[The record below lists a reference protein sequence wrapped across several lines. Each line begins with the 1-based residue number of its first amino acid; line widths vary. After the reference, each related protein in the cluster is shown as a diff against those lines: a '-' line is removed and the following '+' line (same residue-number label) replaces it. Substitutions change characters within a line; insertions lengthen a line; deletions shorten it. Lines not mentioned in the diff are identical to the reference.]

1 MDYIKK
7 LEDLIKENNGTL
19 VTSDLDKLNIPRIYL
34 TKLMDMGKIERV
46 KRGVYVAVGEIED
59 EMFYM
64 QAKYPKLIYS
74 HETALFIHELTDR
87 TPFKYAVTVP
97 SGYKAPHNVSDNNK
111 IYYIKSELHLLGVV
125 TAKTSFGNEIKVY
138 DVERTICDILR
149 SRERIDIQIIT
160 QALKD
165 YVRLKTTDFNKLSE
179 YAKVFRVNETL
190 RKYMEVLLWA
200 IKQWA

>member
-7 LEDLIKENNGTL
+7 LEDLIKENNGTI
-19 VTSDLDKLNIPRIYL
+19 VTSDLENFNIPRIYL
-34 TKLMDMGKIERV
+34 KKLMDMRKIERV

-64 QAKYPKLIYS
+64 QAKYPKIIYS
-74 HETALFIHELTDR
+74 HETALFVHELTDR
-87 TPFKYAVTVP
+87 TPFEYAVTVP
-97 SGYKAPHNVSDNNK
+97 SGYKVPRNVSDNSK
-111 IYYIKSELHLLGVV
+111 IYYIKRELYLLGVI
-125 TAKTSFGNEIKVY
+125 TSKTSFGNEIKVY

-149 SRERIDIQIIT
+149 SRERIDIQIIS

-179 YAKVFRVNETL
+179 YAKVFRVNEIL
-190 RKYMEVLLWA
+190 KKYIEVLLWVT
-200 IKQWA
+200 KQWA

>member
-7 LEDLIKENNGTL
+7 LEDLIKENNGTI
-19 VTSDLDKLNIPRIYL
+19 VTSDLDKFNIPRIYL

-64 QAKYPKLIYS
+64 QTKYSKLIYS

-87 TPFKYAVTVP
+87 TPFEYSVTVP
-97 SGYKAPHNVSDNNK
+97 SGYKAPQNVSDNNK
-111 IYYIKSELHLLGVV
+111 IYYIKRELHLLGVV

-149 SRERIDIQIIT
+149 SRERIDIQIVT

-179 YAKVFRVNETL
+179 YAKVFRVNEIL
-190 RKYMEVLLWA
+190 RKYMEVLL
-200 IKQWA
+200 

>member
-7 LEDLIKENNGTL
+7 LEDLIKENNGTI
-19 VTSDLDKLNIPRIYL
+19 VTSDLDKFKIPRIYL
-34 TKLMDMGKIERV
+34 TKLMDMGKIERI
-46 KRGVYVAVGEIED
+46 KRGIYVAVGEIED

-87 TPFKYAVTVP
+87 TPFEYTVTVP
-97 SGYKAPHNVSDNNK
+97 SGYKAPQNVSDNNK
-111 IYYIKSELHLLGVV
+111 IYYIKRELHLLGVV

-165 YVRLKTTDFNKLSE
+165 YVRLKTTDFNKLSD
-179 YAKVFRVNETL
+179 FFCCF
-190 RKYMEVLLWA
+190 
-200 IKQWA
+200 ISPF

>member
-1 MDYIKK
+1 MRMDYIKK
-7 LEDLIKENNGTL
+7 LEDLIKENNGTI
-19 VTSDLDKLNIPRIYL
+19 VTSDLDKFNIPRIYL
-34 TKLMDMGKIERV
+34 TKLIDMGKIERV
-46 KRGVYVAVGEIED
+46 KRGIYVAAGEIED

-87 TPFKYAVTVP
+87 TPFEYAVTVP
-97 SGYKAPHNVSDNNK
+97 SGYKAPQNVSDNNK
-111 IYYIKSELHLLGVV
+111 IYYIKRELHLLGVV

-165 YVRLKTTDFNKLSE
+165 YVKLKTTDFNKLSE
-179 YAKVFRVNETL
+179 YAKVFRVNEIL
-190 RKYMEVLLWA
+190 RKYMEVLL
-200 IKQWA
+200 

>member
-7 LEDLIKENNGTL
+7 LDNLIKEHSGTI
-19 VTSDLDKLNIPRIYL
+19 VTSDLDKSNIPRIYL
-34 TKLMDMGKIERV
+34 TKLMDMGKIERI

-64 QAKYPKLIYS
+64 QAKYQKLIYS
-74 HETALFIHELTDR
+74 HETALFIHKLTDR
-87 TPFKYAVTVP
+87 TPFEYAVTVP
-97 SGYKAPHNVSDNNK
+97 SGYKAPQNVSDNNK
-111 IYYIKSELHLLGVV
+111 VYYIKRELHLLGVV

-179 YAKVFRVNETL
+179 YAKVFRVNEIL
-190 RKYMEVLLWA
+190 RKYMEVLLWI

>member
-7 LEDLIKENNGTL
+7 LEDLIKENNGTI
-19 VTSDLDKLNIPRIYL
+19 VTSDLDKYNIPRIYL

-46 KRGVYVAVGEIED
+46 KRGIYVAVGEIED

-74 HETALFIHELTDR
+74 HETALFIHQLTDR
-87 TPFKYAVTVP
+87 NPFEYAVTVP
-97 SGYKAPHNVSDNNK
+97 SGYKAPQNVSDNNK
-111 IYYIKSELHLLGVV
+111 IYYIKRELHLLGVV

-149 SRERIDIQIIT
+149 SRERIDIQIIS

-179 YAKVFRVNETL
+179 YAKVFRVNEIL
-190 RKYMEVLLWA
+190 KKYMEVLL
-200 IKQWA
+200 